1 MHRGSLLA
9 GHRRSFLLGHGECA
23 LPFLQGLRGVRRG
36 QESHQCHCAL
46 LSQRQSVAAVG
57 ERVPGGPK
65 RQRRRR
71 RLQCVRPQLRVRCVV
86 PLLMKKSWLTYAL
99 ITTGFWGVWGAF
111 AEYPTRHGFPET
123 LVYVVW
129 ALTMIPPALY
139 AMRRAGWRVRRDPK
153 SILLGSL
160 IGLTGAGGQ
169 MLLFHAVHTGPT
181 YLIFPIIALSPV
193 ITIAMSMLFLKERV
207 TKVGA
212 LGVALALIALPLFN
226 YSPGAD
232 AGTSGLQGVTWFIYA
247 LIILLAWGVQAYFM
261 KLANASMD
269 AENIFLYMTL
279 TGLLLIPVA
288 LWMTDFKEPINYG
301 WQGPG
306 LAAITQILNAVGAL
320 TLVYAFRYGR
330 ALVVAPLANAG
341 APMITAIV
349 SMIVLGVMPNAVTV
363 AAIALAVLAA
373 ALLAIE
379 PEEKLI
385 EQPV

>member
-1 MHRGSLLA
+1 
-9 GHRRSFLLGHGECA
+9 
-23 LPFLQGLRGVRRG
+23 
-36 QESHQCHCAL
+36 
-46 LSQRQSVAAVG
+46 
-57 ERVPGGPK
+57 
-65 RQRRRR
+65 
-71 RLQCVRPQLRVRCVV
+71 
-86 PLLMKKSWLTYAL
+86 MKKPWLMYAL

-111 AEYPTRHGFPET
+111 AEFPTRHGFPET

-139 AMRRAGWRVRRDPK
+139 AMRRAGWRVLRDPK

-193 ITIAMSMLFLKERV
+193 ITIALSMLFLKERV

-226 YSPGAD
+226 YSP
-232 AGTSGLQGVTWFIYA
+232 AGDTGVSGMQGVSWFLYA

-261 KLANASMD
+261 KLANGTMD

-288 LWMTDFKEPINYG
+288 LWMTDFSISIEYG

-320 TLVYAFRYGR
+320 TLVYAFRHGR

-349 SMIVLGVMPNAVTV
+349 SMIVLRAMPSTITV
-363 AAIALAVLAA
+363 AAMALALLAA

-379 PEEKLI
+379 PEEKLV

>member
-1 MHRGSLLA
+1 
-9 GHRRSFLLGHGECA
+9 
-23 LPFLQGLRGVRRG
+23 V
-36 QESHQCHCAL
+36 
-46 LSQRQSVAAVG
+46 
-57 ERVPGGPK
+57 
-65 RQRRRR
+65 
-71 RLQCVRPQLRVRCVV
+71 
-86 PLLMKKSWLTYAL
+86 KKPWLFYAL

-111 AEYPTRHGFPET
+111 AEFPTRHGFPET

-139 AMRRAGWRVRRDPK
+139 AMRRVGWRVLRDRK

-181 YLIFPIIALSPV
+181 YLIFPITIAL
-193 ITIAMSMLFLKERV
+193 SMLFLKERV

-226 YSPGAD
+226 YSPGGEA
-232 AGTSGLQGVTWFIYA
+232 AVSGLQNVAWFVYA

-261 KLANASMD
+261 KLANGTMD

-279 TGLLLIPVA
+279 TGLALIPVA
-288 LWMTDFKEPINYG
+288 LWMTDFSVPVEYG

-349 SMIVLGVMPNAVTV
+349 SMIVLAAMPNAVTIV
-363 AAIALAVLAA
+363 AIALAFLAA

-379 PEEKLI
+379 PEEKAVG
-385 EQPV
+385 QAA

>member
-1 MHRGSLLA
+1 
-9 GHRRSFLLGHGECA
+9 
-23 LPFLQGLRGVRRG
+23 
-36 QESHQCHCAL
+36 
-46 LSQRQSVAAVG
+46 
-57 ERVPGGPK
+57 
-65 RQRRRR
+65 
-71 RLQCVRPQLRVRCVV
+71 
-86 PLLMKKSWLTYAL
+86 
-99 ITTGFWGVWGAF
+99 VWGAF
-111 AEYPTRHGFPET
+111 AEFPTRHGFPET

-129 ALTMIPPALY
+129 ALTLIPPAIY
-139 AMRRAGWRVRRDPK
+139 AMHRAGWRVLSDSK

-193 ITIAMSMLFLKERV
+193 ITIALSMLFLEERV

-212 LGVALALIALPLFN
+212 LGVVLALLALPLFN
-226 YSPGAD
+226 YSPGGE
-232 AGTSGLQGVTWFIYA
+232 AGTSGLHGVSWFLYA

-279 TGLLLIPVA
+279 AALLLIPLA
-288 LWMTDFKEPINYG
+288 LWMTDFSSRVEYG
-301 WQGPG
+301 WRGPG

-349 SMIVLGVMPNAVTV
+349 SMIVLGAMPNAITV
-363 AAIALAVLAA
+363 VAIALAFLAA

-379 PEEKLI
+379 PEEKAV
-385 EQPV
+385 EQSS

>member
-1 MHRGSLLA
+1 M
-9 GHRRSFLLGHGECA
+9 
-23 LPFLQGLRGVRRG
+23 
-36 QESHQCHCAL
+36 
-46 LSQRQSVAAVG
+46 
-57 ERVPGGPK
+57 
-65 RQRRRR
+65 
-71 RLQCVRPQLRVRCVV
+71 
-86 PLLMKKSWLTYAL
+86 YAL

-111 AEYPTRHGFPET
+111 AEFPTRHGFPET

-139 AMRRAGWRVRRDPK
+139 AMQRAGWRVLRDPK

-160 IGLTGAGGQ
+160 IGFTGAGGQ

-193 ITIAMSMLFLKERV
+193 ITIALSMLFLRERV

-212 LGVALALIALPLFN
+212 FGVVLALIALPLFN
-226 YSPGAD
+226 YSPGGEAD
-232 AGTSGLQGVTWFIYA
+232 TVTTAAVSAGVSGLQGVTWFVYA
-247 LIILLAWGVQAYFM
+247 LIILFAWGVQAYFM
-261 KLANASMD
+261 KLANGTMD

-288 LWMTDFKEPINYG
+288 LWMTDFGVPIEYG

-349 SMIVLGVMPNAVTV
+349 SMIVLGSMPNGITV
-363 AAIALAVLAA
+363 AAIALASLAA

-379 PEEKLI
+379 PEEKLV

>member
-1 MHRGSLLA
+1 
-9 GHRRSFLLGHGECA
+9 
-23 LPFLQGLRGVRRG
+23 V
-36 QESHQCHCAL
+36 
-46 LSQRQSVAAVG
+46 
-57 ERVPGGPK
+57 
-65 RQRRRR
+65 
-71 RLQCVRPQLRVRCVV
+71 
-86 PLLMKKSWLTYAL
+86 KKPWLIYAL

-111 AEYPTRHGFPET
+111 AEFPTRHGFPET

-139 AMRRAGWRVRRDPK
+139 AMQRVGWRVLRDPK

-193 ITIAMSMLFLKERV
+193 ITIALSMLLLKERV

-212 LGVALALIALPLFN
+212 LGVVLALLALPLFN
-226 YSPGAD
+226 YSPGGEAD
-232 AGTSGLQGVTWFIYA
+232 AVSTGTSGLQGFSWFVYA

-261 KLANASMD
+261 KLANGTMD

-279 TGLLLIPVA
+279 TALLLIPVA
-288 LWMTDFKEPINYG
+288 LWMTDFAVPIEYG

-349 SMIVLGVMPNAVTV
+349 SMIVLGVMPNAITV
-363 AAIALAVLAA
+363 GAIALAFLAA

-379 PEEKLI
+379 PEEKLV

>member
-1 MHRGSLLA
+1 VKKPWLA
-9 GHRRSFLLGHGECA
+9 
-23 LPFLQGLRGVRRG
+23 
-36 QESHQCHCAL
+36 
-46 LSQRQSVAAVG
+46 
-57 ERVPGGPK
+57 
-65 RQRRRR
+65 
-71 RLQCVRPQLRVRCVV
+71 
-86 PLLMKKSWLTYAL
+86 YAL

-111 AEYPTRHGFPET
+111 AEFPTRHGFPET

-129 ALTMIPPALY
+129 ALTLIPPALY
-139 AMRRAGWRVRRDPK
+139 AMQRAGWRVLRDPK
-153 SILLGSL
+153 SIVLGSL

-193 ITIAMSMLFLKERV
+193 ITIALSMLFLKERV

-226 YSPGAD
+226 YSPGAEAD
-232 AGTSGLQGVTWFIYA
+232 AASAIAGAVSAGASVLQGVTWFLYA

-261 KLANASMD
+261 KLANGTMD

-279 TGLLLIPVA
+279 TGLALIPVA
-288 LWMTDFKEPINYG
+288 LWMTDFGVHIEYG

-341 APMITAIV
+341 APMITAVV
-349 SMIVLGVMPNAVTV
+349 SMIVLGAVPNAITI
-363 AAIALAVLAA
+363 AAIALASLAA

-385 EQPV
+385 EQPI

>member
-1 MHRGSLLA
+1 
-9 GHRRSFLLGHGECA
+9 
-23 LPFLQGLRGVRRG
+23 
-36 QESHQCHCAL
+36 
-46 LSQRQSVAAVG
+46 
-57 ERVPGGPK
+57 
-65 RQRRRR
+65 
-71 RLQCVRPQLRVRCVV
+71 
-86 PLLMKKSWLTYAL
+86 MKKPWLIYAL

-111 AEYPTRHGFPET
+111 AEFPTRHGFPET

-139 AMRRAGWRVRRDPK
+139 AMQRAGWRVLRDPK

-193 ITIAMSMLFLKERV
+193 ITIALSMLFLKERV

-226 YSPGAD
+226 YSPGAEAD
-232 AGTSGLQGVTWFIYA
+232 AVSAGVSGVHGVSWFVYA

-279 TGLLLIPVA
+279 SGLLLIPVA
-288 LWMTDFKEPINYG
+288 LWMTDFSAPIEYG

-349 SMIVLGVMPNAVTV
+349 SMIVLGVMPNAITV
-363 AAIALAVLAA
+363 VAIALAFLAA

-379 PEEKLI
+379 PEDKLV
-385 EQPV
+385 EQPT

>member
-1 MHRGSLLA
+1 VKK
-9 GHRRSFLLGHGECA
+9 
-23 LPFLQGLRGVRRG
+23 PW
-36 QESHQCHCAL
+36 
-46 LSQRQSVAAVG
+46 
-57 ERVPGGPK
+57 
-65 RQRRRR
+65 
-71 RLQCVRPQLRVRCVV
+71 
-86 PLLMKKSWLTYAL
+86 LMYAL

-111 AEYPTRHGFPET
+111 AEFPTRYGFPET

-139 AMRRAGWRVRRDPK
+139 AMQRAGWRVQGDPK

-193 ITIAMSMLFLKERV
+193 ITIALSMLFLKERV
-207 TKVGA
+207 SKVGA

-226 YSPGAD
+226 YSPGVE
-232 AGTSGLQGVTWFIYA
+232 AGASGPQGVTWFVYA

-261 KLANASMD
+261 KLANGSMD

-288 LWMTDFKEPINYG
+288 LWMTDFSTRIEYG

-306 LAAITQILNAVGAL
+306 LAAVTQILNALGAL

-349 SMIVLGVMPNAVTV
+349 SMIVLGAMPNIITV
-363 AAIALAVLAA
+363 VAIALAFLAA
-373 ALLAIE
+373 ALLALE
-379 PEEKLI
+379 PEEKLA
-385 EQPV
+385 EQPT

>member
-1 MHRGSLLA
+1 M
-9 GHRRSFLLGHGECA
+9 
-23 LPFLQGLRGVRRG
+23 
-36 QESHQCHCAL
+36 
-46 LSQRQSVAAVG
+46 
-57 ERVPGGPK
+57 
-65 RQRRRR
+65 
-71 RLQCVRPQLRVRCVV
+71 
-86 PLLMKKSWLTYAL
+86 YAL

-111 AEYPTRHGFPET
+111 AEFPTRHGFPET

-139 AMRRAGWRVRRDPK
+139 AMQRAGWRVLRDRK
-153 SILLGSL
+153 SMVLGAL
-160 IGLTGAGGQ
+160 IGFTGAGGQ

-193 ITIAMSMLFLKERV
+193 ITIALSMLFLKERV
-207 TKVGA
+207 TRVGA
-212 LGVALALIALPLFN
+212 LGVVLALIALPLFN
-226 YSPGAD
+226 YSSAGEAGAVLTD
-232 AGTSGLQGVTWFIYA
+232 AASAGASGPQGVTWFVYA

-261 KLANASMD
+261 KLANGTMD

-279 TGLLLIPVA
+279 TGLALIPVA
-288 LWMTDFKEPINYG
+288 LWMTDFGVAIEYG

-349 SMIVLGVMPNAVTV
+349 SMIVLGAMPNAITV
-363 AAIALAVLAA
+363 VAIALASLAA

>member
-1 MHRGSLLA
+1 
-9 GHRRSFLLGHGECA
+9 
-23 LPFLQGLRGVRRG
+23 V
-36 QESHQCHCAL
+36 
-46 LSQRQSVAAVG
+46 
-57 ERVPGGPK
+57 
-65 RQRRRR
+65 
-71 RLQCVRPQLRVRCVV
+71 
-86 PLLMKKSWLTYAL
+86 KKPWLIYAL

-111 AEYPTRHGFPET
+111 AEFPTRHGFPET

-129 ALTMIPPALY
+129 ALTMIPPALF
-139 AMRRAGWRVRRDPK
+139 AMYRAGWRVLRDPK

-226 YSPGAD
+226 YSPAQEPSS
-232 AGTSGLQGVTWFIYA
+232 AGVQDVTWFVYA

-261 KLANASMD
+261 KLANNSMD

-279 TGLLLIPVA
+279 TGLALIPVA
-288 LWMTDFKEPINYG
+288 LWMTDFGARIEYG

-349 SMIVLGVMPNAVTV
+349 SMIVLGAMPNTVTGV
-363 AAIALAVLAA
+363 AIALACLAA

-379 PEEKLI
+379 PEEKLV
-385 EQPV
+385 ELPV

>member
-1 MHRGSLLA
+1 M
-9 GHRRSFLLGHGECA
+9 
-23 LPFLQGLRGVRRG
+23 
-36 QESHQCHCAL
+36 
-46 LSQRQSVAAVG
+46 
-57 ERVPGGPK
+57 
-65 RQRRRR
+65 
-71 RLQCVRPQLRVRCVV
+71 
-86 PLLMKKSWLTYAL
+86 YAL

-111 AEYPTRHGFPET
+111 AEFPTRHGFPET

-139 AMRRAGWRVRRDPK
+139 AMHRVGWRVQGDPK
-153 SILLGSL
+153 SVLLGAL

-193 ITIAMSMLFLKERV
+193 ITIVLSMLFLRERV
-207 TKVGA
+207 SKMGAVG
-212 LGVALALIALPLFN
+212 VVLALIALPLFN
-226 YSPGAD
+226 YSPGGE
-232 AGTSGLQGVTWFIYA
+232 AGAPGLHDVTWFVYA

-261 KLANASMD
+261 KLANGSMD

-279 TGLLLIPVA
+279 AALLLIPVA
-288 LWMTDFKEPINYG
+288 LWMTDFSTRIEYG

-349 SMIVLGVMPNAVTV
+349 SMIVLGAMPNIVTV
-363 AAIALAVLAA
+363 VAIALAFLAA

-385 EQPV
+385 EQPI

>member
-1 MHRGSLLA
+1 M
-9 GHRRSFLLGHGECA
+9 
-23 LPFLQGLRGVRRG
+23 
-36 QESHQCHCAL
+36 
-46 LSQRQSVAAVG
+46 
-57 ERVPGGPK
+57 
-65 RQRRRR
+65 
-71 RLQCVRPQLRVRCVV
+71 
-86 PLLMKKSWLTYAL
+86 YAL

-111 AEYPTRHGFPET
+111 AEFPTRHGFPET

-129 ALTMIPPALY
+129 ALTLIPPALY
-139 AMRRAGWRVRRDPK
+139 AMQRAGWRVRGDAK

-193 ITIAMSMLFLKERV
+193 ITIALSMLFLKERV
-207 TKVGA
+207 SKLGA

-226 YSPGAD
+226 YSPGPEA
-232 AGTSGLQGVTWFIYA
+232 AASGVQGVTWFVYA

-261 KLANASMD
+261 KLANDSMD

-279 TGLLLIPVA
+279 SGLLLIPVA
-288 LWMTDFKEPINYG
+288 LWMTDFSIPIEYG
-301 WQGPG
+301 WRGPG

-349 SMIVLGVMPNAVTV
+349 SMLVLGAMPNAVTV
-363 AAIALAVLAA
+363 AAIALAFLAA

-379 PEEKLI
+379 PEENVV
-385 EQPV
+385 EQSS